1 MMIMP
6 KQSSIFEMPA
16 LEQASWQRTNRKQN
30 VPVVV
35 GRVEIEINS

>member
-16 LEQASWQRTNRKQN
+16 LEQASLQRTNRKQN